1 VVDHVK
7 IIGDAEEALY
17 EVNKLKEER
26 EPFVRREEIL
36 NLKFKKGQRVRD
48 KKTGKG
54 GEVIYATRV
63 SVTLPHSGGGR
74 S

>member
-1 VVDHVK
+1 MDHAK
-7 IIGDAEEALY
+7 IIGDVQEALY
-17 EVNKLKEER
+17 DIKKLKEER

-48 KKTGKG
+48 KKTGQG

-63 SVTLPHSGGGR
+63 SVTFQSSGGSR

>member
-1 VVDHVK
+1 MVDHVK

-63 SVTLPHSGGGR
+63 SVTLPRSGGGR

>member
-1 VVDHVK
+1 MIDHVK
-7 IIGDAEEALY
+7 VIGDLEEAMY
-17 EVNKLKEER
+17 DIEKLKEER

-36 NLKFKKGQRVRD
+36 NLKFRKGQRVRD

-63 SVTLPHSGGGR
+63 SVTLPRSGGGR

>member
-54 GEVIYATRV
+54 GEVINATRV
-63 SVTLPHSGGGR
+63 SVTLPRSGGGR

>member
-1 VVDHVK
+1 MDHAR
-7 IIGDAEEALY
+7 IIGDVQEALY
-17 EVNKLKEER
+17 DIKKLKEER

-36 NLKFKKGQRVRD
+36 GLKFKKGQRVKD
-48 KKTGKG
+48 KKTGQG

-63 SVTLPHSGGGR
+63 SVTFQSSGGSR

>member
-1 VVDHVK
+1 MDHTK
-7 IIGDAEEALY
+7 IIGDIQEALY
-17 EVNKLKEER
+17 DIKKLKEER

-36 NLKFKKGQRVRD
+36 GLKFKKGQRVRD
-48 KKTGKG
+48 KKTGQG

-63 SVTLPHSGGGR
+63 SITFQSSGGGR